1 MALCSFEGDASLFAS
16 TPVENLFLQ
25 EFMLAAPGDYVKVYL
40 YGLMQAHY
48 PALGEKDLNRFAASL
63 GLERG
68 ELGKALDYW
77 QKRGLLQREADQDL
91 RFVNV
96 RSAAFGN
103 RVAANEDGLY
113 EFAAFSNRLEELALE
128 SGRPWKKREPGALFD
143 LLEDGFEEEAVF
155 LLLRDA
161 LKRHGKNMTSARLN
175 ALMQEWRQKNLRSPA
190 SAREEILG
198 ATLRTSPANGVLVKL
213 GITQRKVSEAEH
225 REYEKWTGEW
235 GFDDEA
241 IFAVLRD
248 LTGVQSPNFN
258 YLNKVLDSMRRKGQT
273 GVHDIRAQKE
283 RQKKEDQKIREFA
296 YKLGANGRVSDSW
309 RNSYH
314 RWTKEYGLTDELLLA
329 LAEDLNA
336 GGIHTFK
343 EAEDHVTE
351 AARQGL
357 QGAEGLKKRQE
368 LEGLARRLHERM
380 GIRGKLTAKEVENV
394 SKWLADLPE
403 EVLLYGAEC
412 AADAGKPLGYLT
424 RALGEWQRAGVRD
437 VKGAEAEQKR
447 NQTQYGKGK
456 GKPAATTFE
465 GQRQYGEER
474 EKLVNYLED

>member
-1 MALCSFEGDASLFAS
+1 MPLCSFEGDASLFAS

-25 EFMLAAPGDYVKVYL
+25 EFMLGAPGDYVKVYL

-48 PALGEKDLNRFAASL
+48 PALAEKDLNRFAASL

-68 ELGKALDYW
+68 ELDKALDYW
-77 QKRGLLQREADQDL
+77 QKRGLLQWEADRGL

-96 RSAAFGN
+96 RSAVFGN
-103 RVAANEDGLY
+103 RMAANEDGFY
-113 EFAAFSNRLEELALE
+113 EFAAFSNRLEELAQE
-128 SGRPWKKREPGALFD
+128 SGRPWKKKEPGALFD

-190 SAREEILG
+190 AAREEILG
-198 ATLRTSPANGVLVKL
+198 VTLRTSPANGVLVKL

-241 IFAVLRD
+241 IFAVLQD
-248 LTGVQSPNFN
+248 MTGVQNPNFN
-258 YLNKVLDSMRRKGQT
+258 YLGKVLDSTRRKGQT
-273 GVHDIRAQKE
+273 GANDIRAQKE
-283 RQKKEDQKIREFA
+283 RRKREDQKIRDFA
-296 YKLGANGRVSDSW
+296 YKLGANGRVTDSW

-314 RWTKEYGLTDELLLA
+314 RWTQEYGLTDQLLLA
-329 LAEDLNA
+329 LAEDMNA

-343 EAEDHVTE
+343 EAEDHVME
-351 AARQGL
+351 AARQEL

-368 LEGLARRLHERM
+368 MESLARRIHERM
-380 GIRGKLTAKEVENV
+380 GLRGKLTAKEVENV
-394 SKWLADLPE
+394 GKWLTDLPE
-403 EVLLYGAEC
+403 EVLLYGADC
-412 AADAGKPLGYLT
+412 AADANKPLGYLA
-424 RALGEWQRAGVRD
+424 RVLGEWQRAGVRN
-437 VKGAEAEQKR
+437 VQGAEEEQKR
-447 NQTQYGKGK
+447 NQAKYSK

-465 GQRQYGEER
+465 GQRRYGGER